1 MSIYFLNIYFFN
13 NPNLEYND
21 FAYKYIESRC
31 PVLLVF
37 FTDNR
42 GRHVVPILGHTLNS
56 DMWRPEAKTA
66 YSPISRLDQYKP
78 ASSWVN
84 VKSFYAVMFF

>member
-21 FAYKYIESRC
+21 FAYKNIC
-31 PVLLVF
+31 LK
-37 FTDNR
+37 N
-42 GRHVVPILGHTLNS
+42 ILNS